1 MSATDVTFVLPEEER
16 YSAAG
21 GAIATVT
28 RELVTALQ
36 RQGASTSVISPR
48 SHSPIPYAAARVDWL
63 SRTGDLSVA
72 RRTWYAVSAR
82 VRRAHSPW
90 RSRYLRE
97 VEQVLT
103 DTNPDAVVV
112 ANDPQLAGLLA
123 RHHSG
128 RTVVLWLHNYLV
140 GAPARALRDLPATV
154 RIVAVS
160 DAVRRWT
167 AEQHELDPAR
177 ISVIHNG
184 VDTTRFHP
192 GPSERAPG
200 PMRVVCHGRIDPN
213 KGFLVAAEAVA
224 ALRAAGRTD
233 ISLTIIGGRRT
244 FGYDESAVDDYMR
257 ALEDAV
263 GRARG
268 TFTGWIPAQDVP
280 EALRAFDVACVLP
293 LVPDPFLMAG
303 LEAMASGCAVVAVPL
318 GGVAEWVGDAAIIV
332 EPDAMSVAHALEA
345 LATDQDMLDAAKEAA
360 TAQAARFT
368 WDVAA
373 GALTALLRHDPG
385 TIVEPT

>member
-1 MSATDVTFVLPEEER
+1 MTPIDITFVLPEDER
-16 YSAAG
+16 YSTSG

-28 RELVTALQ
+28 RELVIALD
-36 RQGASTSVISPR
+36 RQHTSTSVISPR
-48 SHSPIPYAAARVDWL
+48 SQSPTPYSDGRVDWL
-63 SRTGDLSVA
+63 AGTGDLPIA
-72 RRTWYAVSAR
+72 RRAWYAACGR
-82 VRRAHSPW
+82 IRRAHGAW
-90 RSRYLRE
+90 RPRYLRE
-97 VEQVLT
+97 VAQVLT

-112 ANDPQLAGLLA
+112 ANDPQFAGLLA
-123 RHHSG
+123 RHHPG

-140 GAPARALRDLPATV
+140 GPPARALRDLPATV

-167 AEQHELDPAR
+167 AEQQELDPAR

-184 VDTTRFHP
+184 VDTARFHP

-263 GRARG
+263 GRAGG

-332 EPDAMSVAHALEA
+332 EPDATSVARALES

-373 GALTALLRHDPG
+373 GALTTLLRHDPG